1 MFRNILYP
9 ASLFFLLTLL
19 AGCVREVALPVTA
32 GFDFQSPN
40 NSFTIPATVTFTNTS
55 AGGETFQ
62 WTFEGGEPSTSTKK
76 TPGEII
82 YKTPGTYNVR
92 LEVSNFD
99 GNRNVIEK
107 KITIDAH
114 LKADFSYA
122 LEGNTYAPAVVKFA
136 NLSAGFDKVEWSF
149 EGGTPATSTQKDPT
163 VTFENGGAHKIRL
176 TVSNSRLSSI
186 RDTIIHLE
194 PELTPNFSIEIS
206 KQFEELEAPVTL
218 QLKNTSL
225 GNTTNLWQLEG
236 ADVGQSTDKE
246 PFVRFSKAGTYT
258 ISLEVGNGKKT
269 KKISQTITVKA
280 SKGYAYIQNVELGIY
295 NGRGER
301 GIFYSTTLRKSFKE
315 SDEISPAEAA
325 SIDLLFFGLNEEFEF
340 NRFLSPDAA
349 ASAGINPIA
358 GAGKTTVLNPLSVEN
373 APAFDNLGEAQL
385 KALQISRVE
394 EEPDDFFNESSPKI
408 VLFEN
413 AQKKK
418 GALLI
423 KEFIKDGPNSRIRF
437 DIKVLK

>member
-19 AGCVREVALPVTA
+19 AGCVKEVALPVTA

-82 YKTPGTYNVR
+82 YKTSGTYNVR

-99 GNRNVIEK
+99 GNLSVIEK

-114 LKADFSYA
+114 LKADFSYV
-122 LEGNTYAPAVVKFA
+122 LEGNTYAPAIVKFS

-149 EGGTPATSTQKDPT
+149 EGGNPATSTQKDPT

-194 PELTPNFSIEIS
+194 PELTSIEIP

-218 QLKNTSL
+218 QLKNTSV
-225 GNTTNLWQLEG
+225 GNTANLWQTEG
-236 ADVGQSTDKE
+236 ADASQSQEKE
-246 PFVRFSKAGTYT
+246 PSVRFSKAGTYT
-258 ISLEVGNGKKT
+258 ISLEVSNGKKT
-269 KKISQTITVKA
+269 KKISQTITVKP

-301 GIFYSTTLRKSFKE
+301 GIFYSTALHKAFKE

-358 GAGKTTVLNPLSVEN
+358 GAGKTIILNPLSVEN
-373 APAFDNLGEAQL
+373 APAFEILGEAQL
-385 KALQISRVE
+385 KALQITRDE
-394 EEPDDFFNESSPKI
+394 AEPDDFFNENGPKI